1 MQLQLFDR
9 SMLDIKPLSY
19 RKNDL
24 DISIIKHI
32 DEQGSVNIDKRFEKI
47 AKHIIHAKQ
56 NMSPIILMIGGHVIR
71 AGVQNYLI
79 NLMER
84 GYISC
89 IATNGSVM
97 IHDFELALI
106 GATTECVADYI
117 REGLGNGKLR

>member
-24 DISIIKHI
+24 DISVIKHI
-32 DEQGSVNIDKRFEKI
+32 DEQGSVNIDKRFKEI

-56 NMSPIILMIGGHVIR
+56 NNFSVILMIGGHVIR
-71 AGVQNYLI
+71 SGVQNYI
-79 NLMER
+79 IDLMER

-89 IATNGSVM
+89 VTMNGSGI
-97 IHDFELALI
+97 IHDFEFALI
-106 GATTECVADYI
+106 GATTESVA
-117 REGLGNGKLR
+117 N